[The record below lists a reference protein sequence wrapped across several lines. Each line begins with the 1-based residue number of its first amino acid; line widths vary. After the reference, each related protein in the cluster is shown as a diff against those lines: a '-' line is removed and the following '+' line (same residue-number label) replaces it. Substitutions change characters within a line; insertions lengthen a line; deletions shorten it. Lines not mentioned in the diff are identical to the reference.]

1 MTRKPLGRGLGALL
15 SAEQTA
21 SAEAP
26 DEIAIDSVEPSSM
39 QPRTRFDEARLE
51 DLAKSIRANGVVQPL
66 LVRRKG
72 GSYELIAGERRWRA
86 AQLAG
91 LTHVPVVVRNV
102 PDDKVLEFA
111 LIENIQR
118 EDLNPIEEAQAY
130 KKLID
135 SIGMTQETL
144 AERVG
149 RDRSYITNYLR
160 LLRLPE
166 DIRRLI
172 EEGKLSTGHARTLL
186 GTSDSNTQRRIA
198 RRIIERGLSVRE
210 TERLVRELDSPD
222 AKPRVAKR
230 QRQRS
235 QCKIGRD
242 QTASALRDSG
252 TDYAKSKWS
261 KRSHRNRIL
270 QPRRPRASVPLAA
283 ADRPA
288 QRAANSRLYNVHL
301 PAADA
306 VTSAAVQCTSRSALT
321 SRSCCAS

>member
-26 DEIAIDSVEPSSM
+26 DEVAIDSVEPSSM

-102 PDDKVLEFA
+102 PDDKVLELA

-135 SIGMTQETL
+135 SIGLTQETL

-186 GTSDSNTQRRIA
+186 GASDIDTQRRIA

-210 TERLVRELDSPD
+210 TERMVRELDGPGSRARA
-222 AKPRVAKR
+222 AKPKVN
-230 QRQRS
+230 
-235 QCKIGRD
+235 D
-242 QTASALRDSG
+242 PNL
-252 TDYAKSKWS
+252 
-261 KRSHRNRIL
+261 
-270 QPRRPRASVPLAA
+270 
-283 ADRPA
+283 
-288 QRAANSRLYNVHL
+288 RAAETKLRRHFGTQVRIAQNQNGQSGRIEIEFYNPADLERLFRLLL
-301 PAADA
+301 PAA
-306 VTSAAVQCTSRSALT
+306 RP
-321 SRSCCAS
+321 ASG

>member
-15 SAEQTA
+15 SADQIG
-21 SAEAP
+21 SAEQP
-26 DEIAIDSVEPSSM
+26 DEIAIESVEPSTM

-51 DLAKSIRANGVVQPL
+51 ELARSIRANGVVQPL

-72 GSYELIAGERRWRA
+72 SNYELIAGERRWRA

-102 PDDKVLEFA
+102 PDEKVLELA

-135 SIGMTQETL
+135 SIGLTQESL

-149 RDRSYITNYLR
+149 RDRSYITNFLR
-160 LLRLPE
+160 LLRLPD

-186 GTSDSNTQRRIA
+186 GTGDADIQRRIA
-198 RRIIERGLSVRE
+198 RKIIDRGLSVRE
-210 TERLVRELDSPD
+210 TERLVRGLEGAGP
-222 AKPRVAKR
+222 KPRAIKAKEN
-230 QRQRS
+230 
-235 QCKIGRD
+235 D
-242 QTASALRDSG
+242 P
-252 TDYAKSKWS
+252 
-261 KRSHRNRIL
+261 N
-270 QPRRPRASVPLAA
+270 V
-283 ADRPA
+283 
-288 QRAANSRLYNVHL
+288 RAAETKLRRHLGTQVRIIQNQSGQSGRIEIEFYNPADLERVFRLLL
-301 PAADA
+301 PAA
-306 VTSAAVQCTSRSALT
+306 RP
-321 SRSCCAS
+321 ASG

>member
-21 SAEAP
+21 SAEMP
-26 DEIAIDSVEPSSM
+26 NEIAIDSIVPSSM

-51 DLAKSIRANGVVQPL
+51 ELAKSIRANGVVQPL

-72 GSYELIAGERRWRA
+72 DSYELIAGERRWRSA
-86 AQLAG
+86 VLAG
-91 LTHVPVVVRNV
+91 LTHVPVVIRNV
-102 PDDKVLEFA
+102 PDDKVLELA

-130 KKLID
+130 KKLIE
-135 SIGMTQETL
+135 SLGMTQETL

-186 GTSDSNTQRRIA
+186 GTSDGDTQRRIA
-198 RRIIERGLSVRE
+198 TRIIERGLSVRE
-210 TERLVRELDSPD
+210 TERLVRELAGAGSR
-222 AKPRVAKR
+222 ARVVKPKESDPNV
-230 QRQRS
+230 
-235 QCKIGRD
+235 
-242 QTASALRDSG
+242 
-252 TDYAKSKWS
+252 
-261 KRSHRNRIL
+261 
-270 QPRRPRASVPLAA
+270 
-283 ADRPA
+283 
-288 QRAANSRLYNVHL
+288 RAAETKLRRHLGTQVRITQNQDGQSGRIEIEFYNPADLDRLFRMLV
-301 PAADA
+301 PAAHLA
-306 VTSAAVQCTSRSALT
+306 SGRS
-321 SRSCCAS
+321 